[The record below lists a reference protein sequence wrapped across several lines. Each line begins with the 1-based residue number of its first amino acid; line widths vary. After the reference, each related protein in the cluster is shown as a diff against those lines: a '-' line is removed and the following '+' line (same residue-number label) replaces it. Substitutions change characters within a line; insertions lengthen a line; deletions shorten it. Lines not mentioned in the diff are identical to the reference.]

1 MFNHSLLQCK
11 FYNYRTN
18 NIIIFLFLIEMV
30 IKIIALSP
38 HDYFKSKLNFF
49 DALITIIGLIEYCL
63 IY

>member
-1 MFNHSLLQCK
+1 
-11 FYNYRTN
+11 
-18 NIIIFLFLIEMV
+18 MV